1 MNAIARI
8 DVRADGLGW
17 TPSIDRLRADYEA
30 ARAAGE
36 LDPWA
41 IIEAE
46 CWLDLIEAELSAKS
60 TKADPDL
67 CARLIGWRQEI
78 ASLLGHMRALSKASS
93 RAKPSFSRASVSQR
107 AGGNRGSER
116 PGQLAMLRPMSPQH
130 GHPSQPN
137 VLEEAS

>member
-17 TPSIDRLRADYEA
+17 TPSIERLRADYEA

-46 CWLDLIEAELSAKS
+46 CWLDLIEAELSANS

-67 CARLIGWRQEI
+67 CARLVSWRQEI
-78 ASLLGHMRALSKASS
+78 ASLLVRMRALDAPSE
-93 RAKPSFSRASVSQR
+93 RRIDSFSGASVSQR
-107 AGGNRGSER
+107 AGGNRGPER

-130 GHPSQPN
+130 GHPSQLN